1 MALEYY
7 ANIAEIVGVILVV
20 VTLIF
25 LTLQIRQNTRAL
37 RSTTIQSVMQSEIA
51 MMSIL
56 VENAATWEKIISGM
70 PLASGK
76 ETRKAIVLFN
86 VYMIET
92 ESRYHQFKTGY
103 LDAQPWDGRLGTLP
117 GVVRLPI
124 FELWRGSAGGASHA
138 ADFLA
143 LLDEMAGEESN
154 EQSQRQK

>member
-1 MALEYY
+1 MALEHY

-20 VTLIF
+20 VTLVF

-37 RSTTIQSVMQSEIA
+37 RSTTIQSVMQSELA

-56 VENAATWEKIISGM
+56 VENAATWEKISSGS
-70 PLASGK
+70 PLASGE
-76 ETRKAIVLFN
+76 ETRRAIVLFN

-103 LDAQPWDGRLGTLP
+103 LDPQPWEGRLGTLP
-117 GVVRLPI
+117 AVVRMPV
-124 FELWRGSAGGASHA
+124 FKLWRASHGGQSHA

-143 LLDEMAGEESN
+143 LLDELVREDNN
-154 EQSQRQK
+154 E

>member
-20 VTLIF
+20 VTLVF
-25 LTLQIRQNTRAL
+25 LVLQIRQNTRAL

-51 MMSIL
+51 MMSLL
-56 VENAATWEKIISGM
+56 VENAATWEKIQSGA
-70 PLASGK
+70 PLASGE
-76 ETRKAIVLFN
+76 ETRRAIVLFN

-124 FELWRGSAGGASHA
+124 FKLWRSSPGGESHA

-143 LLDEMAGEESN
+143 LLDELVKGDNN
-154 EQSQRQK
+154 E

>member
-20 VTLIF
+20 VTLVF
-25 LTLQIRQNTRAL
+25 LTMQIRQNTRAL
-37 RSTTIQSVMQSEIA
+37 RSTTIQSVM
-51 MMSIL
+51 
-56 VENAATWEKIISGM
+56 ENAATWEKIQSGT
-70 PLASGK
+70 PLASGE
-76 ETRKAIVLFN
+76 ETRRAIVLFN

-124 FELWRGSAGGASHA
+124 FKLWRSSPGGESHA

-143 LLDEMAGEESN
+143 LLDELVKGNRN
-154 EQSQRQK
+154 EQQ